1 MALRKIE
8 AWLERRGYSL
18 DVKRAHKED
27 AVHFDERV
35 VRLRGAASAGVRTA
49 IALHECGHVLVRLQR
64 QQRPRAVVAGR
75 TLKQFEQARQTD
87 RTKCETLRTFE
98 EELEAWNRGERLAAR
113 LKIGLRGARRVQFQ
127 RVKVRCL
134 STYAVRLVLPSAPKP
149 TRSVK

>member
-18 DVKRAHKED
+18 DVSRLHKED
-27 AVHFDERV
+27 VVHFDERV

-49 IALHECGHVLVRLQR
+49 VALHECGHVLVWLQR
-64 QQRPRAVVAGR
+64 RQRPRAVVAGR
-75 TLKQFEQARQTD
+75 TLKQFMRAAQTD

-113 LKIGLRGARRVQFQ
+113 LKIGLRGAQGERFQ
-127 RVKVRCL
+127 RMKVRCL
-134 STYAVRLVLPSAPKP
+134 ATYAVRLVLPSAPKL
-149 TRSVK
+149 TKSVK